1 MAGPSPL
8 AERLLDCTDPQQ
20 RQSALERAAETVR
33 QGKVVVLPT
42 DTVYGVGADAF
53 DEVAVA
59 MVLAAKHRGREMP
72 PPVLVP
78 NPRTVD
84 GLAVEV
90 PMYAKILMRQFWPGP
105 LTLVLRAQ
113 PSLQWDLGETNGTV
127 ALRMPDDELT
137 LTLLAEV
144 GPMAVTSA
152 NVTGQPPAGTA
163 QEALDQLAGAVSVYL
178 DDGPRTGG
186 VPSTI
191 LDCTG
196 EEPVVLRPG
205 ALSAEE
211 IRGVLGGTVLHDEPP
226 APAGPSGEP
235 SEEATGDPAAGEVG
249 PDPDSEADPDR
260 DGVSEQPPHAG
271 GQGEQSFG
279 GEGDAAHLVGS
290 LQPSAITVPAAAY
303 RIVPAPSAPPA

>member
-1 MAGPSPL
+1 MAGTPSLP
-8 AERLLDCTDPQQ
+8 ERLLDCTD
-20 RQSALERAAETVR
+20 REHREAALERAAGVVR
-33 QGKVVVLPT
+33 EGRLVVLPT

-78 NPRTVD
+78 GARTVD

-90 PMYAKILMRQFWPGP
+90 PMYARMLMRQFWPGP

-127 ALRMPDDELT
+127 ALRMPDDEVALA
-137 LTLLAEV
+137 LLAEV
-144 GPMAVTSA
+144 GPLAVTSA
-152 NVTGQPPAGTA
+152 NVTGQPAATTA
-163 QEALDQLAGAVSVYL
+163 QEALDQLGGAVSVYL

-196 EEPVVLRPG
+196 AEPVVLRAG
-205 ALSAEE
+205 ALGAAQ
-211 IRGVLGGTVLHDEPP
+211 IRAVLGVTDLHEHPPAGETTEPHETEAPGGVGSAGSTGSRVAPGGPAGAAVRPVDGATLVGTVR
-226 APAGPSGEP
+226 PSVVP
-235 SEEATGDPAAGEVG
+235 
-249 PDPDSEADPDR
+249 
-260 DGVSEQPPHAG
+260 
-271 GQGEQSFG
+271 
-279 GEGDAAHLVGS
+279 
-290 LQPSAITVPAAAY
+290 VPAAAY
-303 RIVPAPSAPPA
+303 RVVPAVPSGS